1 MITNRS
7 RAAAA
12 ITASEIATTLIT
24 ALGWMRAASIS
35 ASGAGTSATAHAAF
49 GAKAPHQHSLR
60 ALKSLPDDVPP
71 VQPLASPSPPP
82 AGGVTLGGALAATT
96 RSSKSLGEGGKANER
111 PAGTGRR
118 ARPHLR
124 HDAERRRAVAGNLA
138 EHAREGRDRA
148 AALATGSGRDRGRLP
163 DHVAR

>member
-1 MITNRS
+1 MAGVVAGAS
-7 RAAAA
+7 SAGFRACAKV
-12 ITASEIATTLIT
+12 TA
-24 ALGWMRAASIS
+24 
-35 ASGAGTSATAHAAF
+35 
-49 GAKAPHQHSLR
+49 
-60 ALKSLPDDVPP
+60 DDRRPP
-71 VQPLASPSPPP
+71 EPGASPSPPP
-82 AGGVTLGGALAATT
+82 AGGLALGGASAATT

-124 HDAERRRAVAGNLA
+124 HDAERRRAVARNLA
-138 EHAREGRDRA
+138 EHAREGRDRT